1 MIVQWLLVAA
11 LVAAG
16 FVYAAW
22 TLLPAAARQGIAQF
36 SLRLPLPLA
45 LASFMR
51 KHSVA
56 KSSCGCDGCDRSPVP
71 AAPSAPQTIR
81 FHPRPRR

>member
-1 MIVQWLLVAA
+1 MVVQWLLVAA
-11 LVAAG
+11 LVAAC

-22 TLLPAAARQGIAQF
+22 TLLPAAARQGIARF
-36 SLRLPLPLA
+36 SLRLPLPSA

-56 KSSCGCDGCDRSPVP
+56 ESGCGCDGCDRSPVR
-71 AAPSAPQTIR
+71 AAPSAAQTIS
-81 FHPRPRR
+81 FHPRLRR